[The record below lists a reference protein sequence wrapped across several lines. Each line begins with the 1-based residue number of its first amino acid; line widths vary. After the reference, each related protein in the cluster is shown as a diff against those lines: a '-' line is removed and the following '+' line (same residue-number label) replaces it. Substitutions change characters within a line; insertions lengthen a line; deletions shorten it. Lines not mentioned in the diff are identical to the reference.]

1 MMVQQSGLI
10 NGKFDDLFDLWGK
23 PNLCRDDVG
32 CIADTEFNS
41 AANLGQVHAEAAQY
55 AGSNSFPFAYKTEQE
70 MFGADVIMLEAL
82 GFFLSET
89 QDLPGPLGELVKP
102 VPIVHCRSPSFRYRS
117 GKLLVSLYN
126 KLFQTG

>member
-55 AGSNSFPFAYKTEQE
+55 AGSNSFPFAGEGE
-70 MFGADVIMLEAL
+70 HEVFGADVIMLKTL
-82 GFFLSET
+82 RFFLGAREDPA
-89 QDLPGPLGELVKP
+89 DLHGECVKP
-102 VPIVHCRSPSFRYRS
+102 
-117 GKLLVSLYN
+117 LVTHLHQALDERCLRESCSAHYV
-126 KLFQTG
+126 GCP